1 MAEVEDLIVRY
12 DIENSPNYTMNLAL
26 FTDVTNSNELR
37 QLLVQGKLEA
47 ALLNACMV
55 TDPFHVLVAGHKA
68 FQVFQQEKMKT
79 RTLHSEIIFNLSP
92 STNINESFKKF
103 GILDSTSN
111 VLLVM
116 ITQEDA
122 VEKITEVSKLINGK
136 LVSLNA
142 LSEICDQEKIRKI
155 YGISDEELQC
165 GSLQD
170 GVVTRIATKDAT

>member
-1 MAEVEDLIVRY
+1 MPTKSEKSSKLML
-12 DIENSPNYTMNLAL
+12 T
-26 FTDVTNSNELR
+26 
-37 QLLVQGKLEA
+37 LLWQ
-47 ALLNACMV
+47 
-55 TDPFHVLVAGHKA
+55 
-68 FQVFQQEKMKT
+68 
-79 RTLHSEIIFNLSP
+79 
-92 STNINESFKKF
+92 INESFKKF
-103 GILDSTSN
+103 GILDNTSN

-122 VEKITEVSKLINGK
+122 VEKILEVSKMINGK

-142 LSEICDQEKIRKI
+142 LSTLCDQEKIRKV